1 MAVYESKAYAALGPS
16 QDLVPHKYEIKS
28 YEPNEAKI
36 KVLYCGICH
45 SDVHQV
51 KNEWFSGI
59 FPMVPGH
66 EIIGIVEE
74 IGENVTKVK
83 VGDCVGIGCIVDS
96 CMSCNACKDGYEQ
109 FCGSLSLT
117 YNGRYKNGM
126 NTYGGYGTYVTCNE
140 HFLLKIPENLDKA
153 AAAPLLCAGVTVYSP
168 MIRNKMNRPGFKL
181 AVVGLGGLGHMAVK
195 FGVSFGCEVA
205 VITRS
210 ESKKEYALAMGAKH
224 FIKFDDPEAL
234 EKFSGYFDGIIDT
247 VSGKRSVENLLKLLS
262 YHGVMACV
270 GAPPAGETSEFNS
283 FSVIFGEKTITGGN
297 IGNIDITQQMLNY
310 CGEHN
315 ITSTIELIKLNQV
328 NEAYEKML
336 KSDVKFRFVID
347 VANSQD
353 QV

>member
-1 MAVYESKAYAALGPS
+1 MATYESKAYAALGPS
-16 QDLVPHKYEIKS
+16 QDLVPHKYEIKAH
-28 YEPNEAKI
+28 EKNEAKI
-36 KVLYCGICH
+36 KILYCGICH
-45 SDVHQV
+45 SDIHQV
-51 KNEWFSGI
+51 KNEWFPGT

-83 VGDCVGIGCIVDS
+83 IGDHVGIGCMLDS
-96 CMSCNACKDGYEQ
+96 CLNCNACKDGYEQ
-109 FCGSLSLT
+109 FCGNTTYT
-117 YNGRYKNGM
+117 YNSRYKNGM
-126 NTYGGYGTYVTCNE
+126 NTYGGYGTYITCNE

-153 AAAPLLCAGVTVYSP
+153 AAAPLLCAGITVYSP

-181 AVVGLGGLGHMAVK
+181 AVIGLGGLGHMAVK
-195 FGVSFGCEVA
+195 FGVSFGCEVT

-210 ESKKEYALAMGAKH
+210 DNKRMDALAMGAKN
-224 FIKFDDPEAL
+224 FVKFDDSESL
-234 EKFSGYFDGIIDT
+234 QKFNGYFDGIIDT
-247 VSGKRSVENLLKLLS
+247 VCGQRSAENLLSLLS

-270 GAPPAGETSEFNS
+270 GAPPAGEKTELSS
-283 FSVIFGEKTITGGN
+283 FSLIFGEKTITGGN
-297 IGNIDITQQMLNY
+297 IGNIETTQQMLNY

-328 NEAYEKML
+328 NEAYKRML
-336 KSDVKFRFVID
+336 NSDIKFRFVID

>member
-1 MAVYESKAYAALGPS
+1 MATYESKAYAALAPS
-16 QDLVPHKYEIKS
+16 QDLVPHKYEIKA
-28 YEPNEAKI
+28 YDQNEAKI

-45 SDVHQV
+45 SDIHQV
-51 KNEWFSGI
+51 KNEWFPGT

-83 VGDCVGIGCIVDS
+83 VGDCVGIGCMVDS
-96 CMSCNACKDGYEQ
+96 CLNCKACNEGYEQ
-109 FCGSLSLT
+109 FCGGVSFT

-140 HFLLKIPENLDKA
+140 HFLLRIPENLDKA

-181 AVVGLGGLGHMAVK
+181 AVIGLGGLGHMAVK
-195 FGVSFGCEVA
+195 FGVSFGCEVT

-210 ESKKEYALAMGAKH
+210 DSKKADALAMGAKN
-224 FIKFDDPEAL
+224 FVKFDDSEAF
-234 EKFSGYFDGIIDT
+234 KNFSGYFDGIIDT
-247 VSGKRSVENLLKLLS
+247 VCGQRSAESFLGMLS
-262 YHGVMACV
+262 FHGVMACV
-270 GAPPAGETSEFNS
+270 GAPPAGEKAEISS
-283 FSVIFGEKTITGGN
+283 FSLILGEKTITGGN
-297 IGNIDITQQMLNY
+297 IGSIETTQKMLDY

-315 ITSTIELIKLNQV
+315 ITSNIELIKLNQV
-328 NEAYEKML
+328 NEAYERML
-336 KSDVKFRFVID
+336 KSDIKFRFVID

-353 QV
+353 QL